1 MIFDGNAFSSVR
13 FFVCR
18 KPLFLLGCPQREKRL
33 RGRRSL
39 RGGLYF
45 FLFLLK

>member
-18 KPLFLLGCPQREKRL
+18 KPLFLLGCPQREKR
-33 RGRRSL
+33 GV
-39 RGGLYF
+39 F
-45 FLFLLK
+45 FVWQILLK